1 MQPLKESIDLD
12 VDSVNELLFKVQV
25 EGTDVAPAR
34 VRLAVEGDDVSYMF
48 KGHST
53 EQPGIV
59 QFDIPNMAGRLKE
72 GLYSSRVEVFI
83 DNRYFAPVEFDIN
96 FKQPLKVSAES
107 IVVNRPR
114 KQDVSVKVTPVIIE
128 QPVQQRPQVTRHVG
142 PQPVKIEE
150 DTPVKPRVSQ
160 QQRTPVVE
168 TKASETKPGS
178 LAARKKTSVN
188 DDLRGVIEGITRKT
202 LRDK

>member
-1 MQPLKESIDLD
+1 MQPLRESIDLD
-12 VDSVNELLFKVQV
+12 VDSANELLFKVQV

-34 VRLAVEGDDVSYMF
+34 VRLAVEGEDVSYMF

-53 EQPGIV
+53 DQPGIV

-72 GLYSSRVEVFI
+72 GLYSSRVEVLI

-107 IVVNRPR
+107 IIVNRPK
-114 KQDVSVKVTPVIIE
+114 KQDVSVRVTPVIIE
-128 QPVQQRPQVTRHVG
+128 QPTQPRPQITRHVG

-150 DTPVKPRVSQ
+150 DAPVKPR
-160 QQRTPVVE
+160 TPTQHTVVE
-168 TKASETKPGS
+168 TPSKQQDIKPGS
-178 LAARKKTSVN
+178 LAARKKSTSN
-188 DDLRGVIEGITRKT
+188 DELRGVIEGITRKT
-202 LRDK
+202 LRNK